1 MKIKSLLAYSVPL
14 LILLFLVFTV
24 LVSVPPEA
32 HSPWACKTSPACVG
46 VTPSFQGWPNVR

>member
-32 HSPWACKTSPACVG
+32 HSPWACTTSPACVG